1 MLPETFQTA
10 RLILRPIALEDVGP
24 IFDSYAQDAAVTR
37 FVIWRPHRG
46 RSDTETYVAQCIAA
60 PPNIARTYVLIDRN
74 DAGLRGVFA
83 LRQAAPHRLDVGYLT
98 ARPWWGQ
105 GLMTEVLTEVVD
117 WAMGQPSVFRI
128 GAFCDVDNVASA
140 RVMEKSGLVREGL
153 LRRWLMHPNISD
165 EPRDCFSY
173 ARVRYTVSTSATS
186 RRDHGGGRAS

>member
-1 MLPETFQTA
+1 MLAVDGPLHRGTIRVEPIDGDLLRIRVPTYQVDVWWDARAVRDAAGDIEELVVNGGRLRNLLFQRPPLRLTPAAA
-10 RLILRPIALEDVGP
+10 RLSAN
-24 IFDSYAQDAAVTR
+24 
-37 FVIWRPHRG
+37 
-46 RSDTETYVAQCIAA
+46 C
-60 PPNIARTYVLIDRN
+60 
-74 DAGLRGVFA
+74 
-83 LRQAAPHRLDVGYLT
+83 DVGYLT

-173 ARVRYTVSTSATS
+173 ARVR
-186 RRDHGGGRAS
+186 